1 MAQGV
6 NTLLPWH
13 IYPAVVSMLKN
24 TTDTPDPVGTIQE
37 AADPNADV
45 SATTD
50 VDTKINVPA
59 STGIF

>member
-1 MAQGV
+1 
-6 NTLLPWH
+6 
-13 IYPAVVSMLKN
+13 MLKN